1 MSRVEVESFIKSF
14 ILFSTSLGLLIG
26 TLFYLNTA
34 KEVKVLDDTLYSEM
48 RVCSYDLQCEQFTID
63 FVPTNKQIN
72 YTLYKEADG
81 LSSYFPV
88 PGSNE
93 FVMQIHL
100 DQTKYQNRVK
110 QLEKEAYLQF
120 LGTMLIV
127 FILSALFSLY
137 VLYPL
142 RNALA
147 LTQEFIKDI
156 LHDFNTPLGALR
168 LNSAML
174 KREIGENT
182 KVDRIE
188 KSVQSVLDL
197 QDNLR
202 AYLHNHE
209 QQKETFSLKEV
220 VQERVALQEKLYDH
234 IHFYIE
240 IDKRELR
247 TNLAAF
253 KRILDNLI
261 SNAAK
266 YNSDHGTVTIA
277 FDPLTTSLKVSDTGK
292 GIKNPK
298 RIFERFYKEQ
308 DRGIG
313 IGLHIVKKLCDELG
327 IKISVESTLNKGS
340 TFTLSLRHIESGN

>member
-1 MSRVEVESFIKSF
+1 MRRVEVESFIKSF

-26 TLFYLNTA
+26 TLFYLNTN
-34 KEVKVLDDTLYSEM
+34 KEIKTLDDKLFSEM

-63 FVPTNKQIN
+63 FVPKQKQVN
-72 YTLYKEADG
+72 YTLYKDSDG
-81 LSSYFPV
+81 LSSYFPI
-88 PGSNE
+88 PGSND

-100 DQTKYQNRVK
+100 EQGQYERKVDQRK
-110 QLEKEAYLQF
+110 KEAYLQF
-120 LGTMLIV
+120 LGTMFIV
-127 FILSALFSLY
+127 FALSALFSLY

-142 RNALA
+142 RNALV

-197 QDNLR
+197 QENLR

-209 QQKETFSLKEV
+209 QQKETFSLKLLAK
-220 VQERVALQEKLYDH
+220 ERVALLEKSFAN
-234 IHFYIE
+234 IHFLVE
-240 IDKRELR
+240 IDDIKLH
-247 TNLAAF
+247 TNKPAF
-253 KRILDNLI
+253 QRLLDNLL

-266 YNSDHGTVTIA
+266 YNKDNGSVTLK
-277 FDPLTTSLKVSDTGK
+277 FDPLTHSLKIIDTGK

-308 DRGIG
+308 ERGIG
-313 IGLHIVKKLCDELG
+313 IGLHIVKKLCEELN
-327 IKISVESTLNKGS
+327 IKISVESQVGRGTTVTLALKHLIIN
-340 TFTLSLRHIESGN
+340 

>member
-34 KEVKVLDDTLYSEM
+34 KEIKTLDDTLYSEM
-48 RVCSYDLQCEQFTID
+48 RVCSYNLQCEQFEID
-63 FVPTNKQIN
+63 FVPMAKQVN
-72 YTLYKEADG
+72 YTLYKEING
-81 LSSYFPV
+81 LSSFFPI

-100 DQTKYQNRVK
+100 ESASYNLKVK

-127 FILSALFSLY
+127 FLLSALFSLY

-142 RNALA
+142 RNALV

-197 QDNLR
+197 QENLR

-209 QQKETFSLKEV
+209 QQKERFSLKSIIE
-220 VQERVALQEKLYDH
+220 ERVALQEKVYAN

-240 IDKRELR
+240 VDKRELT
-247 TNLAAF
+247 TNLPAF

-266 YNSDHGTVTIA
+266 YNIDQGSVTIA
-277 FDPLTTSLKVSDTGK
+277 FDPLSTSLKIIDTGK

-308 DRGIG
+308 ERGIG

-327 IKISVESTLNKGS
+327 IKISVVSTLNKGS
-340 TFTLSLRHIESGN
+340 TFALSLKNIQSFN

>member
-34 KEVKVLDDTLYSEM
+34 KEVKTLDDTLYSEM

-63 FVPTNKQIN
+63 FVPTNKQTH
-72 YTLYKEADG
+72 YTLYKEANG
-81 LSSYFPV
+81 LSSYFPI
-88 PGSNE
+88 PGSTE

-100 DQTKYQNRVK
+100 DQTKYQDHVK
-110 QLEKEAYLQF
+110 QIEKEAYLQF

-127 FILSALFSLY
+127 FALSALFSLY

-142 RNALA
+142 RNALV

-209 QQKETFSLKEV
+209 QQKETFSLKAI
-220 VQERVALQEKLYDH
+220 VQERVALQEKLYAH

-240 IDKRELR
+240 IDKRELS

-266 YNSDHGTVTIA
+266 YNSDQGTVTIT
-277 FDPLTTSLKVSDTGK
+277 FDPLTTSLKIIDTGK

-313 IGLHIVKKLCDELG
+313 IGLHIVKKLCDELD
-327 IKISVESTLNKGS
+327 IKISVESNLNKGT
-340 TFTLSLRHIESGN
+340 TFILSLKNIPIKH

>member
-1 MSRVEVESFIKSF
+1 MSRVEVESFVKSF

-26 TLFYLNTA
+26 TLFYLNTT
-34 KEVKVLDDTLYSEM
+34 KEIKALDDSLYAEM
-48 RVCSYDLQCEQFTID
+48 RLCSYDLDCEQFNID
-63 FVPTNKQIN
+63 FVPMTKQIN
-72 YTLYKEADG
+72 YTLYKESDG
-81 LSSYFPV
+81 LSSYFPI

-93 FVMQIHL
+93 FLMKIHL
-100 DQTKYQNRVK
+100 DKGNYITRVERL
-110 QLEKEAYLQF
+110 QREAYLHF

-127 FILSALFSLY
+127 FLLSALFSLY

-142 RNALA
+142 RNALV

-197 QDNLR
+197 QENLR

-209 QQKETFSLKEV
+209 QQKETFSLNSV
-220 VQERVALQEKLYDH
+220 VQERVALQEKVYAH

-240 IDKRELR
+240 IDKRELT

-266 YNSDHGTVTIA
+266 YNIDQGTVTIA
-277 FDPLTTSLKVSDTGK
+277 FDPLTTSLKIIDTGK
-292 GIKNPK
+292 GIKDPK

-308 DRGIG
+308 ERGIG
-313 IGLHIVKKLCDELG
+313 IGLHIVKKLCDELN

-340 TFTLSLRHIESGN
+340 TFALSLKNIQTHN